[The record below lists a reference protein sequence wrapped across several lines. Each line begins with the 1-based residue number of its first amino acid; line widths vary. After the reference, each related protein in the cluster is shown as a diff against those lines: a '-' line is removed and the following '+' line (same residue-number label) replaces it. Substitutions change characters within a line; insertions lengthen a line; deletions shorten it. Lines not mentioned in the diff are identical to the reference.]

1 MMKLDSRQFSQKAYN
16 TILAFRDGDETIPDR
31 CIQLNKK
38 HHSKAASLI
47 QGLSTYIATWGL
59 HHLSGDAIKFLKGT
73 AEDTTYKGIVYQE
86 FLYRLKEL
94 SQHEF
99 EPTDPATLIHLPL
112 PQYTVLNHL
121 AIRLAEEWSFWAPAV
136 LADKKSAEEATP

>member
-1 MMKLDSRQFSQKAYN
+1 MIMLDPRQFSQEAYAAV
-16 TILAFRDGDETIPDR
+16 LALRDGDKELSR
-31 CIQLNKK
+31 HIQLNKK
-38 HHSKAASLI
+38 HHSKAAGLI

-86 FLYRLKEL
+86 FLYRLKDL
-94 SQHEF
+94 SQHDF
-99 EPTDPATLIHLPL
+99 DPTDAGTLIHLPL

-136 LADKKSAEEATP
+136 LEEKKPEEEKAT